1 MKKRRKFLV
10 KKGMQFRF
18 LGLILISVLFPTLLV
33 GACLYWLIFSMMA
46 QQLGIPESIAY
57 NLPPVISRV
66 DGILI
71 VGLPVL
77 LLLLLGWGLLLSH
90 RIAGPIYRLER
101 ELNRMAREGD
111 FSVRLKL
118 RRNDELGSVADG
130 INKVLERIEKEKA

>member
-1 MKKRRKFLV
+1 MKRRIRFLV

-18 LGLILISVLFPTLLV
+18 LGLILISVLLPTLLV

-66 DGILI
+66 NGILI

-101 ELNRMAREGD
+101 ELDRIAREGD

-130 INKVLERIEKEKA
+130 INKVLERIEKGKA